1 MSIDLKRSTSKIAT
15 SLGLVSQLSLS
26 FDQRKRTAHIPMS
39 FQKVDCTL
47 LRGDN
52 LDALALLSSLNN
64 PFVDFCYIDPP
75 YNTKNKFIYND
86 TRIGNSS
93 EVFGSHSEWMSFML
107 PRLVAAH
114 SVINERGFIAVS
126 IDDYEQPYLRLLLD
140 KIFGEE
146 NFVGNIVVCRSKNG
160 KGSNKGIAVN
170 HDYVVVYSKSN
181 QAEVIG
187 LGDDETKYDQQD
199 IHGRFKVDGLFRKKG
214 DASKREDRP
223 NMFYPL
229 YYDELGRVFTKQT
242 HSNQKE
248 VYPVDSKGIQRRWL
262 WGRDKAELE
271 SWKLYASKNGVI
283 YVKNYSSHDKKI
295 KIRSFWDDNKYL
307 TERATSQIKDIYGE
321 KIFETPKPVEL
332 IEDLILS
339 LSRKDSVILDFFAGT
354 GTTAHAAHNLN
365 LTDSG
370 SRKVILVEQ
379 DFKISD
385 AHVAFSYGYRTIADI
400 TEARLQY
407 ISKDQSS
414 YRYESIGLDGLSA
427 TAQDENTTNSFGN
440 ALKNVSLA
448 YG

>member
-1 MSIDLKRSTSKIAT
+1 MSIDLKRSTNKIAT
-15 SLGLVSQLSLS
+15 SLGLIGQLSLS
-26 FDQRKRTAHIPMS
+26 LDESKSSPRIPLN
-39 FQKVDCTL
+39 FQKVDCSL
-47 LRGDN
+47 IRGDN
-52 LDALALLSSLNN
+52 LDALVLLSQLDTT
-64 PFVDFCYIDPP
+64 FVDLCYIDPP

-86 TRIGNSS
+86 TRTGDSS
-93 EVFGSHSEWMSFML
+93 DVFGTHSAWMSFML

-114 SVINERGFIAVS
+114 SVITEAGFIAVS

-140 KIFGEE
+140 KVFGEE

-170 HDYVVVYSKSN
+170 HDYVVIYSKSSKS
-181 QAEVIG
+181 EVIG
-187 LGDDETKYDQQD
+187 LGDDEAKYDQQD

-229 YYDELGRVFTKQT
+229 YYDEAGRVFTKKT
-242 HSNQKE
+242 LSSQKE
-248 VYPVDSKGIQRRWL
+248 VFPRDSKGIERRWL
-262 WGRDKAELE
+262 WGREKAEAE

-295 KIRSFWDDNKYL
+295 KIRSFWNENKYL
-307 TERATSQIKDIYGE
+307 TERATAQIKDIYGE

-339 LSRKDSVILDFFAGT
+339 LSRNDAVILDFFAGT

-365 LTDSG
+365 LTDG
-370 SRKVILVEQ
+370 GCRKVILVEENSE
-379 DFKISD
+379 ISNT
-385 AHVAFSYGYRTIADI
+385 HVAFTHDYRTITDI

-407 ISKDQSS
+407 LSKDQSS
-414 YRYESIGLDGLSA
+414 YRYETIELNGS
-427 TAQDENTTNSFGN
+427 E
-440 ALKNVSLA
+440 
-448 YG
+448 